1 MAATEQKEALS
12 SKNACGKRRDISHP
26 YEVWEIVGQG
36 WEWRVLKKYQSPKG
50 ESTNPY
56 ARWHCAVKSPWVT
69 DYELGD
75 VYIHEIRGSGA
86 IQKSI

>member
-1 MAATEQKEALS
+1 MAAVTETVLS
-12 SKNACGKRRDISHP
+12 SKNECGKRRDVSHP

-50 ESTNPY
+50 ESKNPY
-56 ARWHCAVKSPWVT
+56 ARWHCAVKSPWV
-69 DYELGD
+69 DGYERGD